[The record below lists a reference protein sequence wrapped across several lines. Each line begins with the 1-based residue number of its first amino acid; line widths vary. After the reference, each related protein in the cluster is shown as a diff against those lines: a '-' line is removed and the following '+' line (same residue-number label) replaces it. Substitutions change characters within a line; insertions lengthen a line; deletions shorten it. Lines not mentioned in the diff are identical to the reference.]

1 MNLIITTDEQMKKI
15 DLDTFDWK
23 LLYNLD
29 SVTTQE
35 DLQDLI
41 EQITMFL
48 DNLKK
53 EQREHE

>member
-1 MNLIITTDEQMKKI
+1 MNLIITTNEQIKKI

-48 DNLKK
+48 DNLKGAK
-53 EQREHE
+53 GA